1 MKRSM
6 KMLVTLLLAWATLY
20 VNVAMAAP
28 PAPIKFPNFEFLS
41 KKATESVTISLDT
54 NTLSIAAG
62 FLDPNDPEDAAAKEL
77 VKGLKGIYVR
87 NFTFDDHDDYG
98 SDTQL
103 QSELVT
109 LRSQLKEPDW
119 QQLLA
124 VRNNREQTSSEIYL
138 SVDQGHTNG
147 LVIIDSEPREFT
159 IVNIVGDI
167 DLEKLHRLEGR
178 FGIPKL
184 SAGDALTHCR

>member
-1 MKRSM
+1 MQRSI
-6 KMLVTLLLAWATLY
+6 KTLITALLAAGTLCTSI
-20 VNVAMAAP
+20 AAAAP
-28 PAPIKFPNFEFLS
+28 PAPIRLPDFELLT

-54 NTLSIAAG
+54 DTLSIAAG
-62 FLDPNDPEDAAAKEL
+62 FLNPNDPEDAAAKEL
-77 VKGLKGIYVR
+77 IKGLKGIYVR
-87 NFTFDDHDDYG
+87 NFTFDDDDY
-98 SDTQL
+98 SDAQL
-103 QSELVT
+103 QNELAS
-109 LRSQLKEPDW
+109 LRMQLKEPGW

-159 IVNIVGDI
+159 VVNIVGEI
-167 DLEKLHRLEGR
+167 DLDKLHHLEGR

>member
-1 MKRSM
+1 MKRM
-6 KMLVTLLLAWATLY
+6 TTLFLAALLTTGALY
-20 VNVAMAAP
+20 ASIAVAAP
-28 PAPIKFPNFEFLS
+28 PAPVKLPDLEFLS
-41 KKATESVTISLDT
+41 KKASESVTISLDP
-54 NTLSIAAG
+54 NTLGIAAG
-62 FLDPNDPEDAAAKEL
+62 FLDPHDPEDAAAKEL
-77 VKGLKGIYVR
+77 IKGLKGIYVR
-87 NFTFDDHDDYG
+87 NFTFDDEDDFV
-98 SDTQL
+98 SDVQL
-103 QSELVT
+103 QNALSS
-109 LRSQLKEPDW
+109 LRSLLKEPDW

-124 VRNNREQTSSEIYL
+124 VRNSREQTSSEIYL

-147 LVIIDSEPREFT
+147 LVIIDSQPREFT